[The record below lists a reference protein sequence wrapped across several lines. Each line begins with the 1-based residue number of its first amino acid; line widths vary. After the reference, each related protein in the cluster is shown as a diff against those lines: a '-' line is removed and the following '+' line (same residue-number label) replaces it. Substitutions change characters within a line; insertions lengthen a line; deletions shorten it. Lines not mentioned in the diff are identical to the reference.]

1 MHPFKTKLKKLD
13 KLSETLPNY
22 AYDLFASETCDITT
36 DDQDYKFRV
45 RLTKAFMDMPHLS
58 MKDKAV
64 ISLALADYSMILV
77 ALNKVENF
85 DAQKY
90 YNTPT
95 SGVFDS
101 NIIASMIGLYVIE
114 NILRPY
120 ELMYDYTPMFSN
132 NRIKKIKSNIVKI
145 NESIKKHK
153 GLDLIG
159 AFDNFSD
166 FADLVCIS
174 AISEV
179 LGEK

>member
-1 MHPFKTKLKKLD
+1 MHPFKTKLKKLN

-22 AYDLFASETCDITT
+22 AYDLFASETYDNN
-36 DDQDYKFRV
+36 DREYKFRV
-45 RLTKAFMDMPHLS
+45 RLTKAFMDMPRLS
-58 MKDKAV
+58 MQDKAL
-64 ISLALADYSMILV
+64 ISLALADNSMILD

-101 NIIASMIGLYVIE
+101 NIISAMIGLYVIE
-114 NILRPY
+114 NIIRPF
-120 ELMYDYTPMFSN
+120 ELAYDYTPMFSN
-132 NRIKKIKSNIVKI
+132 NWIKKIKSNIVKI
-145 NESIKKHK
+145 NESIKKNK

-159 AFDNFSD
+159 SFDNFSD

-179 LGEK
+179 LGERK